1 MIFLVLFAI
10 FVIYVLYKYVKSYK
24 LQTNNTILCITG
36 TMGTGKT
43 FVGSAMALKLYK
55 RQNLKHKIYKRFPL
69 FRFVCRE
76 SVNPAHIYSN
86 IPLRLKGKEDK
97 IVWSEVL
104 TDRHILCLD
113 TLPENCVVFIDELG
127 QFCSQWEFDNPY
139 VMQNV
144 QILVRF
150 FRHFTNGKMIVTDQ
164 VSSNIV
170 KPIRDRLGYVYQ
182 LNNFSRCLKV
192 LPFYTV
198 ECLPILCIDDGST
211 SIQANIRDI
220 SGDTFL
226 FGYLPY
232 KWMRKKRYES
242 RCYRYL
248 YTKNAQ
254 RHINEFDDFYTQ
266 YLIDL
271 SVSQDV
277 KKDYKKN
284 IDHYKNF
291 MYNRTSDISASDGSS
306 SPLIS
311 LNDFSVSLSEKE

>member
-1 MIFLVLFAI
+1 MILMILLGVI
-10 FVIYVLYKYVKSYK
+10 CIYVLYKYFKSYK

-43 FVGSAMALKLYK
+43 FVGSALALKLYK
-55 RQNLKHKIYKRFPL
+55 KQRLKHRVYKFCPL
-69 FRFVCRE
+69 FKFVCRE
-76 SVNPAHIYSN
+76 SVYPAHIYSN
-86 IPLRLKGKEDK
+86 IPLRLKGKKNK

-104 TDRHILCLD
+104 TDRHIMCLD

-144 QILVRF
+144 QTLVRF
-150 FRHFTNGKMIVTDQ
+150 FRHFTNGKMICTDQ

-182 LNNFSRCLKV
+182 LNNFSRFFGI

-198 ECLPILCIDDGST
+198 ECLPILCLDDGST
-211 SIQANIRDI
+211 NIQASVRDV
-220 SGDTFL
+220 SSESYL

-232 KWMRKKRYES
+232 KWMKKKRYES
-242 RCYRYL
+242 RCYKKL
-248 YTKNAQ
+248 YTENAQ
-254 RHINEFDDFYTQ
+254 RHIDSFNGFYTQ

-271 SVSQDV
+271 SVSTDV

-284 IDHYKNF
+284 IDKYKG
-291 MYNRTSDISASDGSS
+291 YLYERTAEKS
-306 SPLIS
+306 SPEA
-311 LNDFSVSLSEKE
+311 EKTPPPRYLY